1 MRLFKQCIAGAVG
14 LCLLGGITLA
24 RAAGVQNVTFSGF
37 LSAGASQA
45 NREVIPGSDSV
56 LADGSVQSKWLM
68 QYQSRFGLQ
77 VSANVN
83 PDVSVTGQLL
93 AVPRSVFGSG
103 QDFSVY
109 ADWAYI
115 KYRFS
120 DKVAMRV
127 GRIKLPSF
135 LISDYYE
142 VGYAYPWLRPPVEMY
157 SANPMTGLNGID
169 FLIRQNFGD
178 YGLLVQPFYG
188 SNAQETTVPAAVM
201 SYAPL
206 CSTLG
211 APVGSP
217 PAYPVS
223 ATTCP
228 AGTIKTVP
236 FSVSGLRG
244 INLSLGS
251 DIFTVRASWFK
262 TRVYQSDF
270 GVNGDQGGFSSAGF
284 TMDWKNIVVYT
295 EGFIRIV
302 EGAANIAFPNQEGGY
317 ATIGYRFGKFLPH
330 FTYGW
335 IGDHNNPIPT
345 LGPSG
350 PTAGTPLKEKS
361 MALGLRYE
369 LGRGAALKLD
379 VTRLTPD
386 QGTTGLLVA
395 DPNTGPQA
403 SDSIYIYGAGID
415 VVF

>member
-1 MRLFKQCIAGAVG
+1 MRSLKQWIAGVVG
-14 LCLLGGITLA
+14 VCLFGSITLA
-24 RAAGVQNVTFSGF
+24 RAAGVENITFSGF
-37 LSAGASQA
+37 LSAGASEA

-83 PDVSVTGQLL
+83 PDVSMTGQLL
-93 AVPRSVFGSG
+93 ALPRQVFGSG
-103 QDFSVY
+103 QDFSVF

-115 KYRFS
+115 KYRFNDNVS
-120 DKVAMRV
+120 MRV
-127 GRIKLPSF
+127 GRVKLPSF

-142 VGYAYPWLRPPVEMY
+142 VGYAYPWLRPPLEMY
-157 SANPMTGLNGID
+157 SANPMTGLNGFD
-169 FLIRQNFGD
+169 FLIRKNFGD

-188 SNAQETTVPAAVM
+188 SNSQDTTVPAAVM
-201 SYAPL
+201 SWAPL
-206 CSTLG
+206 CSTFTSG
-211 APVGSP
+211 GPPYAVG
-217 PAYPVS
+217 

-244 INLSLGS
+244 INLSLSS

-270 GVNGDQGGFSSAGF
+270 GVSGDQGGFSSVGF

-302 EGAANIAFPNQEGGY
+302 EGAANVAFPNQEGGY

-335 IGDHNNPIPT
+335 IGDHNNPAT
-345 LGPSG
+345 VTTAMGVVPS
-350 PTAGTPLKEKS
+350 APLKEKS

-395 DPNTGPQA
+395 DPNTGPNA
-403 SDSIYIYGAGID
+403 SDSIYIYGAGVD